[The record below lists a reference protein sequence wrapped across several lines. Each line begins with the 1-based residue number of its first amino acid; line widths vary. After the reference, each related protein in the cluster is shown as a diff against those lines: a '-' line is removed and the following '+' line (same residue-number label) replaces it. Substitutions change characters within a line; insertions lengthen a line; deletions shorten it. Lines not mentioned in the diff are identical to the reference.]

1 MKANTAAYM
10 TSGTGRFNDNMTS
23 KPYWTADNKSNVYP
37 SAYFAGD
44 GRYLALQSRGFVR
57 VQDVTLSYTFTQ
69 PWVKSAKINALKIYF
84 SAKNLATITDWFG
97 GDPEVGNGV
106 RENRFPVPS
115 TYSIGANISF

>member
-1 MKANTAAYM
+1 M

-23 KPYWTADNKSNVYP
+23 KPYWTPENKSTVYP

-57 VQDVTLSYTFTQ
+57 VQDLSLSYTFNQ
-69 PWVKSAKINALKIYF
+69 PWVKEVKIDRLQIYL
-84 SAKNLATITDWFG
+84 SAKNLATFTNWFG
-97 GDPEVGNGV
+97 GDPETGTPV
-106 RENRFPVPS
+106 RENTFPVPS